1 MNHAATAVDTQCINT
16 LRTLAM
22 DAVQKA
28 NSGHPGTPITHDSIG
43 VGEDGPTHQPIEHL
57 TQLQEKYGFTVENVV
72 KLAKQQI
79 QLNGH

>member
-1 MNHAATAVDTQCINT
+1 MTTP
-16 LRTLAM
+16 LKLAHSKGSCH
-22 DAVQKA
+22 VCGQT
-28 NSGHPGTPITHDSIG
+28 SSVRRYI
-43 VGEDGPTHQPIEHL
+43 GEDGPTHQPIEHL